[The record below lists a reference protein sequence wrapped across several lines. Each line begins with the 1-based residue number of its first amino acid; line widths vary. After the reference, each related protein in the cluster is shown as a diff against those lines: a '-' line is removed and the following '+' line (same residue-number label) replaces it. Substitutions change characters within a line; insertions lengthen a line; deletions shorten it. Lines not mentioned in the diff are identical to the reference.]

1 MWTESQ
7 ERFPTYL
14 LMRGSGLNVIH
25 ACSLSFFF
33 FLEKKKKKK
42 MSTRYAYQWFDGFE
56 FLDMLRRGPMDLK
69 FGHVAQR
76 SNGFEI

>member
-1 MWTESQ
+1 MMHVDKNADSHVLDVDRISREISYVPLN
-7 ERFPTYL
+7 ERI
-14 LMRGSGLNVIH
+14 RSKRNS
-25 ACSLSFFF
+25 C
-33 FLEKKKKKK
+33 